1 MAWGRFQREEAMDG
15 RPEKRPFLSAF
26 EKAYL
31 KFIGWCTKEECK
43 MRLAALD
50 IGSNTTLLLV
60 VEKTDDTFSVLADEI
75 YFTRLAEG
83 LRVSGKLSE
92 GALFRLGG
100 AFQSIQ
106 ALLEKFQP
114 DRISIVATSACREA
128 DNREELF
135 QLSEKFSLPP
145 VEIISAE
152 REAELTFTGAIFGL
166 GHEFED
172 PLVVDIGGGSTELVS
187 HKKTYSFNM
196 GSVNLTEK
204 LQATCALSRMDK
216 MSLMSYIDN
225 KLNPVKNFLRERN
238 YKSLIF
244 VAGTP
249 ITLAFMEKKTSDP
262 NHVHGEKLTAE
273 QAHFWFEKL
282 SGLPLSERK
291 KIPHLPEHRS
301 DVIIAGL
308 AILKQILDAAGKTE
322 FIVSA
327 TGVRYGL
334 ILEQC

>member
-1 MAWGRFQREEAMDG
+1 
-15 RPEKRPFLSAF
+15 
-26 EKAYL
+26 
-31 KFIGWCTKEECK
+31 

-60 VEKTDDTFSVLADEI
+60 VEKTEDTFTVLADEI

-83 LRVSGKLSE
+83 LSLTQQLSAS
-92 GALFRLGG
+92 ALFRLKE
-100 AFQSIQ
+100 AFQSVQKI
-106 ALLEKFQP
+106 LEKFQP
-114 DRISIVATSACREA
+114 DRISVVATSACRQA
-128 DNREELF
+128 DNQEELF
-135 QLSEKFSLPP
+135 RLGKQFHIPP
-145 VEIISAE
+145 IEIISAE

-166 GHEFED
+166 GHELED

-187 HKKTYSFNM
+187 HKRTYSLNM
-196 GSVNLTEK
+196 GSVTLTEK
-204 LQATCALSRMDK
+204 LLTSQALSRMDK
-216 MSLMSYIDN
+216 ISLMTYIDN
-225 KLNPVKNFLRERN
+225 ILKPVKNFLIERN

-249 ITLAFMEKKTSDP
+249 ITLAFMERKTSDP

-282 SGLPLSERK
+282 AGLSLQERK
-291 KIPHLPEHRS
+291 QIPHLPEHRS
-301 DVIIAGL
+301 DVIISGL
-308 AILKQILDAAGKTE
+308 AILKQILNATEKKE

>member
-1 MAWGRFQREEAMDG
+1 MKMAA
-15 RPEKRPFLSAF
+15 
-26 EKAYL
+26 
-31 KFIGWCTKEECK
+31 I
-43 MRLAALD
+43 D

-60 VEKTDDTFSVLADEI
+60 VEKTEGAFSVLEDRI

-83 LRVSGKLSE
+83 LNESQKLSDS
-92 GALFRLGG
+92 ALFRLTE
-100 AFQSIQ
+100 AFQSMRKV
-106 ALLEKFQP
+106 LEKFQP
-114 DRISIVATSACREA
+114 DRLSVVATSACREA
-128 DNREELF
+128 VNREKLFELG
-135 QLSEKFSLPP
+135 EKFRISPI
-145 VEIISAE
+145 EIISAE

-166 GHEFED
+166 GHECED

-196 GSVNLTEK
+196 GSVTLTEK
-204 LQATCALSRMDK
+204 LQTAQALSRMDK
-216 MSLMSYIDN
+216 ISLMTYIEN
-225 KLNPVKNFLRERN
+225 ILKPVKNFLLERN
-238 YKSLIF
+238 YESLIF

-262 NHVHGEKLTAE
+262 NHVHGEKLTE
-273 QAHFWFEKL
+273 KQVHFWFDKL
-282 SGLPLSERK
+282 AGLSLEERK
-291 KIPHLPEHRS
+291 KVPHLPEHRS

-308 AILKQILDAAGKTE
+308 AILKQILSAAGKKE

>member
-1 MAWGRFQREEAMDG
+1 
-15 RPEKRPFLSAF
+15 
-26 EKAYL
+26 
-31 KFIGWCTKEECK
+31 

-60 VEKTDDTFSVLADEI
+60 VEKTGDAFSVLADEI

-92 GALFRLGG
+92 GALFRLEG

-106 ALLEKFQP
+106 AILEKFQP
-114 DRISIVATSACREA
+114 DRISVVATSACREA
-128 DNREELF
+128 DNQEELF
-135 QLSEKFSLPP
+135 RLSERFSIPP

-166 GHEFED
+166 GYEFED

-187 HKKTYSFNM
+187 RKKTYSFNI

-204 LQATCALSRMDK
+204 LQTARALSRMDK
-216 MSLMSYIDN
+216 VSLMSYIDN
-225 KLNPVKNFLRERN
+225 RINPVKNFLMQRN

-262 NHVHGEKLTAE
+262 NFAQWRKTHG
-273 QAHFWFEKL
+273 
-282 SGLPLSERK
+282 G
-291 KIPHLPEHRS
+291 
-301 DVIIAGL
+301 AGSFL
-308 AILKQILDAAGKTE
+308 
-322 FIVSA
+322 V
-327 TGVRYGL
+327 
-334 ILEQC
+334 

>member
-1 MAWGRFQREEAMDG
+1 
-15 RPEKRPFLSAF
+15 
-26 EKAYL
+26 
-31 KFIGWCTKEECK
+31 

-60 VEKTDDTFSVLADEI
+60 VEKTEDTFSVLADEI

-83 LRVSGKLSE
+83 LGVSGKLSE
-92 GALFRLGG
+92 SALFRLKG

-106 ALLEKFQP
+106 AVLKEFQP
-114 DRISIVATSACREA
+114 DRISVVATSACREA
-128 DNREELF
+128 DNKKELF
-135 QLSEKFSLPP
+135 RLGEKFSIPP
-145 VEIISAE
+145 VEIISAK

-187 HKKTYSFNM
+187 HKKTCSFNM
-196 GSVNLTEK
+196 GSVNLTER
-204 LQATCALSRMDK
+204 LQTARALSRMDK
-216 MSLMSYIDN
+216 VSLMSYIDN
-225 KLNPVKNFLRERN
+225 QINSEKNFLRKRN

-262 NHVHGEKLTAE
+262 NHVHGKKLTAE
-273 QAHFWFEKL
+273 RVHFWFEKL
-282 SGLPLSERK
+282 AGLPLEERK

-308 AILKQILDAAGKTE
+308 AILKQILTVTGKKE

>member
-1 MAWGRFQREEAMDG
+1 
-15 RPEKRPFLSAF
+15 
-26 EKAYL
+26 
-31 KFIGWCTKEECK
+31 

-60 VEKTDDTFSVLADEI
+60 VEKTNDSFTVLADEI

-83 LRVSGKLSE
+83 LSSSQQLSAS
-92 GALFRLGG
+92 ALFRLKE

-106 ALLEKFQP
+106 TVLKEFPP
-114 DRISIVATSACREA
+114 DRMSVVATSACREA
-128 DNREELF
+128 VNREELF
-135 QLSEKFSLPP
+135 RLGKQFSIPP
-145 VEIISAE
+145 IEIISAE

-166 GHEFED
+166 GHELED

-187 HKKTYSFNM
+187 RKKTYSFNM
-196 GSVNLTEK
+196 GSVTLTEK
-204 LQATCALSRMDK
+204 LQTAQALSRMDK
-216 MSLMSYIDN
+216 ISLMSHINDIL
-225 KLNPVKNFLRERN
+225 KPVKVFLKERN

-273 QAHFWFEKL
+273 QVHFWFEKL
-282 SGLPLSERK
+282 AGLSLEERK
-291 KIPHLPEHRS
+291 QIPHLPEHRS

-308 AILKQILDAAGKTE
+308 AILKQILTATGKTE